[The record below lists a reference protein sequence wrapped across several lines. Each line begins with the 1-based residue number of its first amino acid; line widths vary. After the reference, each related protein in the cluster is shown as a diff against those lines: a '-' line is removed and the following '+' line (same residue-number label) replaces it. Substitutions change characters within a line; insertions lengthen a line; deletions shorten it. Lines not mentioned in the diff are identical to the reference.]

1 MRISSNTIYELGI
14 ASMQQQTS
22 ALLHTQ
28 QQLASGRRMLSP
40 ADDPVA
46 AARALDLS
54 QSLAMERQYGANA
67 DLAADSLA
75 LEESTLASIGGVLQ
89 DLRSLALTAGNA
101 VLNASDRASLALEIQ
116 GRYEELLGLA
126 NSRDGSGRY
135 LFAGFQGST
144 RPFSETAP
152 GAVTYNGDQGQ
163 RLIQVSA
170 SRQIAVGDSGAALF
184 QRIPTGNGS
193 FVAQAGAGNS
203 GAAVIDAGTVLDP
216 LKWNAAGNSM
226 DFSLKFAVSGGATS
240 YDIID
245 NASGLSL
252 LTGLAPG
259 AAPYPRA
266 YLPGSAIAL
275 AQTGPPA
282 FDYGAQIDL
291 SGAPADGDSFS
302 LKASTSQDMFKTVS
316 DLATLLRT
324 SSAGAALTNGLSGA
338 LSNLDNALANVLDAR
353 TGAGTRLRELDS
365 AKMASEDRGLLHSQ
379 SLSRLQD
386 LDYAKAAAELR
397 QKQTNLEAAQK
408 SFAMV
413 SGLSLFDYL

>member
-22 ALLHTQ
+22 ALVHTQ

-46 AARALDLS
+46 AARALDVS
-54 QSLAMERQYGANA
+54 QSLAIERQYGANA
-67 DLAADSLA
+67 DRAADSLA
-75 LEESTLASIGGVLQ
+75 LEESTLASISRVLQ
-89 DLRSLALTAGNA
+89 DVRSLAVNAGNA

-163 RLIQVSA
+163 RLIQVA
-170 SRQIAVGDSGAALF
+170 ATRQIGVGDSGAALF

-203 GAAVIDAGTVLDP
+203 GVAVIDAGSVLDP

-226 DFSLKFAVSGGATS
+226 DFQLKFAVSAGATS

-266 YLPGSAIAL
+266 YAPGSAIAL
-275 AQTGPPA
+275 AQAGPPA

-302 LKASTSQDMFKTVS
+302 IRASTSQDMFKTVS

-324 SSAGAALTNGLSGA
+324 SGAGAALTNGLSGA

-365 AKMASEDRGLLHSQ
+365 AKLASDDRSLLHSQ
-379 SLSRLQD
+379 TLSRLQD
-386 LDYAKAAAELR
+386 LDYAKAASELSQR
-397 QKQTNLEAAQK
+397 QTNLEAAQK
-408 SFAMV
+408 SFALV